1 MDAEQQFQAAAQMYQ
16 SGDFPRAEAG
26 LTALALAVPNNPNIL
41 HLLSLAQLRQDKAD
55 AAADNLKK
63 LTDLVPDSAE
73 AHDLL
78 GCALRQ
84 SGRVNAAIRHFRK
97 ALNIAPNA
105 ANIHYNL
112 GNAYRDDRQIPL
124 AAEHFKRAVDLDPD
138 NLNALFN
145 LGQCHYNLSQLSQ
158 AAEVMQRV
166 VDRAP
171 NDLEA
176 RVLLARAH
184 YFSKRYAQ
192 TRKILESALTL
203 TQDNPEVLGFYADL
217 MAEMGDF
224 QTAVDY
230 YSRLLAKQPGD
241 PDTLRLKAAAMYAMG
256 DAEGAIDHYRKATE
270 AAPDAP
276 VTWADLGRLLEGMNR
291 SDDAWAAITPALD
304 KHPGDPALNLV
315 AARLE
320 RRAGAPDK
328 ALARLNGLDPA
339 ARKTSP
345 AAADIHFEMGALYER
360 LDRPGDA
367 IENFE
372 KGNAFLTGDGKALA
386 MFRARSDEYL
396 ERLKR
401 AYESPAAP
409 SAATLAPTAGSDRA
423 PVFLVGFPRS
433 GTALLNQVLAAHPD
447 IQVLEEKATLSVVRD
462 HLLARG
468 DDFPANLFDI
478 PEAELAPLR
487 ALYYQAVDR
496 LVTRGPDTLLVDKL
510 PLNILDAGLI
520 HRLFPDAGFILA
532 QRHPCDVCLDCFTH
546 PFALSEGAAHFTRLD
561 DTVGFYEQV
570 MSLWQTQCETLALNV
585 HEVRHEDL
593 VAGHQQT
600 ARKLLE
606 FLGVSWNDGILTPLD
621 VANGVAMPADRW
633 RTFEI
638 HMAPYQQRL
647 RPFIKGF
654 GYADAGT

>member
-1 MDAEQQFQAAAQMYQ
+1 MDVEQQFQAAAQMYQ
-16 SGDFPRAEAG
+16 SGDFPGAEAG
-26 LTALALAVPNNPNIL
+26 LTALALTLPNNPNVL
-41 HLLSLAQLRQDKAD
+41 HLLSLTQLRQDKAD

-63 LTDLVPDSAE
+63 LTDLAPGSAE

-84 SGRVNAAIRHFRK
+84 AGRVNAAIRYFRK
-97 ALNIAPNA
+97 ALDIAPNA

-124 AAEHFKRAVDLDPD
+124 AAKHYKQAVDLDPD

-184 YFSKRYAQ
+184 YFRKRYPQ
-192 TRKILESALTL
+192 TRKILEGALML
-203 TQDNPEVLGFYADL
+203 TQDDPEVLGFYADL
-217 MAEMGDF
+217 MAQMGDF

-230 YSRLLAKQPGD
+230 YDRLLSKQPD
-241 PDTLRLKAAAMYAMG
+241 APETLRLKAAALLALG
-256 DAEGAIDHYRKATE
+256 DADGALDHYGK
-270 AAPDAP
+270 
-276 VTWADLGRLLEGMNR
+276 VADLDPDSPVSQADMGHLLEIMGR
-291 SDDAWAAITPALD
+291 TDEAWAVISPALVR
-304 KHPGDPALNLV
+304 HPGDPALNLV
-315 AARLE
+315 AACLE
-320 RRAGAPDK
+320 QRAGDPGK

-339 ARKTSP
+339 TRDASP
-345 AAADIHFEMGALYER
+345 ALGNIRFEMGMLYER
-360 LDRPGDA
+360 MNRPGDA
-367 IENFE
+367 VKNFE
-372 KGNAFLTGDGKALA
+372 LGNAFLARDAQAVA
-386 MFRARSDEYL
+386 MFRSRSAEYL

-401 AYESPAAP
+401 AYDGPAAQP
-409 SAATLAPTAGSDRA
+409 AGNIVPGDDGT

-433 GTALLNQVLAAHPD
+433 GEALLEQVMDAHPE
-447 IQVLEEKATLSVVRD
+447 IQVPKEQAALSVVRS
-462 HLLARG
+462 HLVARG
-468 DDFPANLFDI
+468 DNFPANLFDI
-478 PEAELAPLR
+478 SDTDITALR
-487 ALYYQAVDR
+487 EIYFQAVDR
-496 LVTRGPDTLLVDKL
+496 TVTRAPDTLLIDTL

-520 HRLFPDAGFILA
+520 HRLFPDAKFILA

-546 PFALSEGAAHFTRLD
+546 PFAMNDGTVHFTRLD
-561 DTVGFYEQV
+561 DAVGFYEQV
-570 MSLWQTQCETLALNV
+570 MAMWQTQRETLALNV

-593 VAGHQQT
+593 ISWQQET

-606 FLGVSWNDGILTPLD
+606 FLGVSWHDEVLAPL
-621 VANGVAMPADRW
+621 AAEGGESMPAGRW

-638 HMAPYQQRL
+638 HMAPYLPRL

-654 GYADAGT
+654 GYADGGA

>member
-26 LTALALAVPNNPNIL
+26 LTALALALPNNPNIL
-41 HLLSLAQLRQDKAD
+41 HLLSLAQLRQNKAE

-84 SGRVNAAIRHFRK
+84 SGRINAAIRHFRK

-112 GNAYRDDRQIPL
+112 GNAYRDDRQVPL
-124 AAEHFKRAVDLDPD
+124 AAEHYKQAVDLDPD

-217 MAEMGDF
+217 MAQMGDF
-224 QTAVDY
+224 QTSVDY
-230 YSRLLAKQPGD
+230 YDRLLAIQPNN
-241 PDTLRLKAAAMYAMG
+241 PETLRLKAATLLSLG
-256 DAEGAIDHYRKATE
+256 DADGALDHYRKA
-270 AAPDAP
+270 ADADPDSPASQ
-276 VTWADLGRLLEGMNR
+276 ADVGRLLEIMGR
-291 SDDAWAAITPALD
+291 TDEAWAVVSPALD
-304 KHPGDPALNLV
+304 RHPGDPALNLV

-320 RRAGAPDK
+320 RQAGNPEQ
-328 ALARLNGLDPA
+328 ALARLETLSPAAGDASPVLGDVCFEMAIIYEQQGRPGNAIENAQAGNAVLAHNTQAVAMFRDRSAKYLDRLQQAYDSPA
-339 ARKTSP
+339 ARP
-345 AAADIHFEMGALYER
+345 ADHPV
-360 LDRPGDA
+360 PGS
-367 IENFE
+367 E
-372 KGNAFLTGDGKALA
+372 K
-386 MFRARSDEYL
+386 
-396 ERLKR
+396 
-401 AYESPAAP
+401 
-409 SAATLAPTAGSDRA
+409 A
-423 PVFLVGFPRS
+423 PVFLVGFPQS
-433 GTALLNQVLAAHPD
+433 GEALLGQVMAAHPGL
-447 IQVLEEKATLSVVRD
+447 QVLQEQATLSVVRD
-462 HLLARG
+462 ELLVRG
-468 DDFPANLFDI
+468 NDYPANLFDI
-478 PEAELAPLR
+478 SETDLAALR
-487 ALYYQAVDR
+487 KLYFQAVDR
-496 LVTRGPDTLLVDKL
+496 AVARDPGALLIDAL
-510 PLNILDAGLI
+510 PLNILDVGLV
-520 HRLFPDAGFILA
+520 HRLFPDARFILA
-532 QRHPCDVCLDCFTH
+532 LRHPCDVCLSCFMQ
-546 PFALSEGAAHFTRLD
+546 PMALNDATVHFTQLD

-570 MSLWQTQCETLALNV
+570 MTLWQTQRDALALNV
-585 HEVRHEDL
+585 HAVRHEDL
-593 VAGHQQT
+593 VNGQEQA
-600 ARKLLE
+600 ARNLLE
-606 FLGVSWNDGILTPLD
+606 FLGVSWDDRVL
-621 VANGVAMPADRW
+621 APAPAEDAIGRW

-638 HMAPYQQRL
+638 HMTPYLARL
-647 RPFIKGF
+647 RPFIKAF
-654 GYADAGT
+654 GYANGAA